1 MKKKFGKYLLL
12 IYFIFFPFTSI
23 ADKIVYE
30 CRFYVD
36 KLKRY
41 HTTKII
47 LDTWAMNGTMQN
59 TTPFLK
65 VYKEIRSGS
74 LVKQKEAYML
84 TIDELP
90 LLIENH
96 LIHPI
101 DGKLKYLIEVSYYNI
116 LGKTVEEKKQITN
129 RIHLSGDCR
138 IPK

>member
-1 MKKKFGKYLLL
+1 MKKKFGKYLIL

-30 CRFYVD
+30 CRYYVD

-47 LDTWAMNGTMQN
+47 LDTWAMNGTLQN

-65 VYKEIRSGS
+65 NSKEIRSGS
-74 LVKQKEAYML
+74 LAKYKEAYML
-84 TIDELP
+84 TINELP

-96 LIHPI
+96 LINPI

-116 LGKTVEEKKQITN
+116 LGKTVEEKKQITD